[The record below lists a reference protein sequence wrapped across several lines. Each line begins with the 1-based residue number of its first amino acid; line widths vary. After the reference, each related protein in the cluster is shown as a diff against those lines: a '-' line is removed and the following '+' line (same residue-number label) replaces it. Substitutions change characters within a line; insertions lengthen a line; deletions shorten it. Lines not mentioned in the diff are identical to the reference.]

1 MSTFKE
7 KRKKN
12 RTSEEFKTKGYNT
25 YKNKDG
31 VICITNFDPYNM
43 GGGGMK
49 IYHAGT
55 PIQTKSIPRTIS
67 SDIIY

>member
-7 KRKKN
+7 KRKKI

-31 VICITNFDPYNM
+31 VICITNFR
-43 GGGGMK
+43 
-49 IYHAGT
+49 
-55 PIQTKSIPRTIS
+55 SL
-67 SDIIY
+67 